1 MWYYQKSKWKKKLRG
16 DPPTRV
22 VFLLADGK
30 HIDLLML
37 LKRKVFEIDRGGG
50 GGGIFIAATLTH
62 EIAYSDSL

>member
-1 MWYYQKSKWKKKLRG
+1 M
-16 DPPTRV
+16 

-37 LKRKVFEIDRGGG
+37 LKRKVFEIESGGS